1 LHNPGVE
8 DPELL
13 ALEARKVGGQRLPV
27 QEEFMQRYIAR
38 RVLQSLLSIWVM
50 TLIVFSLA
58 RFSGNPL
65 DMMLPLEAGPEEYER
80 VSKHWGLDQPLHTQ
94 YFIFLSKAVRGDFG
108 NSWKWHGE
116 SAMGLVAQRLPAT
129 LQLAGLALG
138 VSIVIALPIGV
149 LSAVMKGTGW
159 DTAAKI
165 IALLGQS
172 LPAFWLGIVLMWIFA
187 VHLGWFPVSGRGGIE
202 YMVLPAITLGWFQVA
217 AIMRL
222 VRSSMLDVL
231 DSEFVKLT
239 RIKGLAEWKV
249 IWKHCLR
256 NAAIA
261 PLTYFAIIVGLLVT
275 GSVVT
280 ESVFS
285 WPGTGLLVVDA
296 VRARDFQV
304 VQAAVIVFAGIFI
317 LTNLMVDILYAY
329 LDPRIR
335 YQ

>member
-1 LHNPGVE
+1 V
-8 DPELL
+8 
-13 ALEARKVGGQRLPV
+13 
-27 QEEFMQRYIAR
+27 QRYIAR
-38 RVLQSLLSIWVM
+38 RALQSLLAIWVM
-50 TLIVFSLA
+50 SLVVFSLA
-58 RFSGNPL
+58 RVSGNPL
-65 DMMLPLEAGPEEYER
+65 DTMLPLEATREDYER
-80 VSKHWGLDQPLHTQ
+80 LSRHWGLDQPLHIQ
-94 YFIFLSKAVRGDFG
+94 YVIFLSKAVRGDFG
-108 NSWKWHGE
+108 YSWKWPGH

-129 LQLAGLALG
+129 LQLAGLALFI
-138 VSIVIALPIGV
+138 SILIALPVGV
-149 LSAVMKGTGW
+149 LSAVKKGSAW
-159 DTAAKI
+159 DSAAKV

-187 VHLGWFPVSGRGGIE
+187 VTLGWLPTSGRGGIE
-202 YMVLPAITLGWFQVA
+202 YMILPAITLGWFQVA

-222 VRSSMLDVL
+222 VRSSMLEVL

-249 IWKHCLR
+249 VWKHCLR

-261 PLTYFAIIVGLLVT
+261 PLTFFAIIAGVLMT
-275 GSVVT
+275 GAVVT

-304 VQAAVIVFAGIFI
+304 VQAVVIVFSGIFI
-317 LTNLMVDILYAY
+317 LTNLVVDILYAF

-335 YQ
+335 Y

>member
-1 LHNPGVE
+1 
-8 DPELL
+8 
-13 ALEARKVGGQRLPV
+13 
-27 QEEFMQRYIAR
+27 MQRFIAKR
-38 RVLQSLLSIWVM
+38 ALQSLLAIWVM
-50 TLIVFSLA
+50 SLIVFSLV
-58 RFSGNPL
+58 RVTGNPL
-65 DMMLPLEAGPEEYER
+65 DMMLPLEATAEDYER
-80 VSKHWGLDQPLHTQ
+80 VSRHWGLDRPIHIQ
-94 YFIFLSKAVRGDFG
+94 YGIFISKAVRGDFG
-108 NSWKWHGE
+108 NSWKWPGH
-116 SAMGLVAQRLPAT
+116 SAMGLVWQRLPAT
-129 LQLAGLALG
+129 LELAGFAL
-138 VSIVIALPIGV
+138 VISILIALPIGV
-149 LSAVMKGTGW
+149 FSAVWKGSAW
-159 DTAAKI
+159 DSAAKV

-187 VHLGWFPVSGRGGIE
+187 VTLGWFPTSGRGGIE
-202 YMVLPAITLGWFQVA
+202 YMILPAITLGWFQVA

-222 VRSSMLDVL
+222 VRSSMLEVL

-261 PLTYFAIIVGLLVT
+261 PLTFFAIIAGVLMT
-275 GSVVT
+275 GAVVT

-304 VQAAVIVFAGIFI
+304 VQAVVIVFAGIFI
-317 LTNLMVDILYAY
+317 LTNLLVDILYAY